1 MGQGAYIFGCS
12 GPVLEVDEAA
22 FFAEAQPWGFILF
35 ARNLDNPAQILRLT
49 TDLRNAVGRNVP
61 VLIDQEGG
69 RVERMGAPH
78 WSTWLPPLDQVA
90 ANPNGAERS
99 MYLRYRVIAAELLAC
114 GIDANCAPVC
124 DVARADT
131 HPVLRNRCYAED
143 PARVTHVARAVAKAH
158 LDSGCLPIM
167 KHMPGLGLASL
178 DSHLDLPRVTASE
191 GELNKV
197 DFAPFRALAD
207 LPAGMSAHL
216 VFEALGET
224 GPATTSPRMIRRIRQ
239 DIGFD
244 GLLMTDDLSM
254 EALSGD
260 VTERTRAALAAGI
273 DMILHCNGKLPEME
287 DIVATAG
294 HMTAAAQ
301 ARADR
306 AFSMRNSS
314 PSIDIAAAKAELE
327 ALLKVGADGG

>member
-12 GPVLEVDEAA
+12 GPVLEADEAA

-35 ARNLDNPAQILRLT
+35 ARNLQDPAQILRLT
-49 TDLRNAVGRNVP
+49 TDLRGAVGRDAP

-78 WSTWLPPLDQVA
+78 WSSWLPPLDQVA
-90 ANPNGAERS
+90 ANPAAAEQS

-131 HPVLRNRCYAED
+131 HAVLRNRCYGTDANLVS
-143 PARVTHVARAVAKAH
+143 RVARSVAQAH
-158 LDSGCLPIM
+158 LDSGCLPVM

-178 DSHLDLPRVTASE
+178 DSHLDLPRVTTPEQQLSAT
-191 GELNKV
+191 

-207 LPAGMSAHL
+207 LPIGMSAHI
-216 VFEALGET
+216 VFEALGEI
-224 GPATTSPRMIRRIRQ
+224 GPATTSPAMIKRIRDQ
-239 DIGFD
+239 IGFD

-254 EALSGD
+254 EALSGTVSD
-260 VTERTRAALAAGI
+260 RTRAALAAGV

-287 DIVATAG
+287 DIVAASG
-294 HMTAAAQ
+294 QMHSRAQ

-306 AFSMRNSS
+306 ALAMRNH
-314 PSIDIAAAKAELE
+314 PDPVDIPAAKAELE
-327 ALLKVGADGG
+327 ALLKVNADG